1 MTNQLLA
8 CAGNKDTQDEIT
20 INTSSQA
27 CSLYILLYWTSYQ
40 WHKDKNHSRP
50 SQESASRWICNFL
63 KDHTT
68 NTGTMIKMKIL
79 KIKVFQMVDVTT

>member
-1 MTNQLLA
+1 MTNKLSA
-8 CAGNKDTQDEIT
+8 CAVNKDTQDEIT

-27 CSLYILLYWTSYQ
+27 RSQYILLYWIAYQ
-40 WHKDKNHSRP
+40 WHKDENHSRP
-50 SQESASRWICNFL
+50 IQKSASRWMHNFL
-63 KDHTT
+63 KDHTK